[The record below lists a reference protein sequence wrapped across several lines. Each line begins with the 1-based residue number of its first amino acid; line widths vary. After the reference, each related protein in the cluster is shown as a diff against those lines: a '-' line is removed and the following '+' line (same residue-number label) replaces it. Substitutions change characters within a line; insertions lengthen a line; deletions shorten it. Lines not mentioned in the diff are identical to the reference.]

1 MRSGLI
7 ETGKFLGYCIGM
19 LIMIPAGCV
28 YTLSKKLVEHCA
40 DFDKNSIYE
49 TED

>member
-7 ETGKFLGYCIGM
+7 ETGKFLGYCLGM
-19 LIMIPAGCV
+19 LVMIPAGCV
-28 YTLSKKLVEHCA
+28 YKASKLLVEYCA
-40 DFDKNSIYE
+40 DFDKDSIYE